1 MPDPLEV
8 SEVVDPLSNA
18 EGLLPQP
25 LAVLEA
31 QASPPAE
38 TGV

>member
-1 MPDPLEV
+1 MPPPLEV

-18 EGLLPQP
+18 EGLLPKS
-25 LAVLEA
+25 LAVLVA
-31 QASPPAE
+31 RASLPVD